1 VIFHYQHFFFTPF
14 ALPDTFQNS
23 QLPSFDRLSILYSG
37 GWRAVELFF
46 VISGFIF
53 FYLYTDPVRSRAV
66 RTYDF
71 FILRFSRLYP
81 LHCVT
86 LIYVAVGQIISRA
99 MDGQQIVY
107 ACNDAKRFALNLFFV
122 TNWIPDRWD
131 CFSFNGPVWSV
142 SLEVFLYATFFG
154 FALFLP
160 ARWIVRL
167 LAAVVLAATGAIIYR
182 ANTSNLL
189 GLPVLCFYSGGV
201 ACLLFERSLQ
211 RQWFRNAIAVIA
223 LVALSV
229 CGARTFFHFSDTLL
243 YAVIFPAIVLLLALC
258 QDWHHALGKRL
269 RLIGDISYST
279 YLLHFPTSLS
289 LSLILL
295 AKAGFVQ
302 FHFSR
307 PATILGYLSL
317 VVAISIASHYLFERP
332 AQRYLRRTS
341 LSPKQ
346 PAAKFAPS

>member
-53 FYLYTDPVRSRAV
+53 FYLYTDPVRSTAV
-66 RTYDF
+66 SAHDF

-81 LHCVT
+81 LHFVT
-86 LIYVAVGQIISRA
+86 LIYVAAAQIISLT
-99 MDGQQIVY
+99 MDGQQIVF
-107 ACNDAKRFALNLFFV
+107 ACNDAKRFALNLFFM

-131 CFSFNGPVWSV
+131 CASFNGPVWSV
-142 SLEVFLYATFFG
+142 SVEIFLYATFFG

-160 ARWIVRL
+160 ARWGVRL
-167 LAAVVLAATGAIIYR
+167 LAAIALAAIGAIVYR
-182 ANTSNLL
+182 ANASNLL
-189 GLPVLCFYSGGV
+189 GFPVLCFYSGG
-201 ACLLFERSLQ
+201 AAYLLFEWSQKRV
-211 RQWFRNAIAVIA
+211 WFRNAIAVIA
-223 LVALSV
+223 LVGLSV
-229 CGARTFFHFSDTLL
+229 CSARIFFRFNDTLL
-243 YAVIFPAIVLLLALC
+243 YAVMFPATILLLALS

-289 LSLILL
+289 LILL
-295 AKAGFVQ
+295 AKAGLVQ
-302 FHFSR
+302 FDFSR
-307 PATILGYLSL
+307 PPTFFGYLGL

-332 AQRYLRRTS
+332 AQRYLRRRF
-341 LSPKQ
+341 LSPKE
-346 PAAKFAPS
+346 PAAKFAPATG